1 MLEVIVSLFATKR
14 WREIQEIIS
23 DLESLKGDPEY
34 REAAEINI
42 GFFKAARSIFS
53 FIHWLTFTA
62 PKLRKRRDELLELG
76 DLPLEKWQQRAY
88 RALAG
93 VERHS
98 FGRRVSGGFTLEL
111 SRAILRVKRIKDSG
125 EAMVL
130 LDVGFGGGELG
141 YRVVK
146 GLHRVPLVYIGL
158 DTTPANIGVAQ
169 EVFRPLYEGGE
180 IIFREV
186 PALNDEVIDFLRQEA
201 SDTSKKVVAVC
212 LEDIFDLD
220 KHVSP
225 GKIDLICHSRVL
237 HHIKAAL
244 RPRLEDICRKLSPVT
259 LEMDDRY
266 CFGFM
271 FWSIVGAWI
280 IYPSVSLLNGGII
293 SWLRDPA
300 EKELTGYY
308 KLVPPFC
315 YAHLILGQDAYFQKG
330 KWQTAARM
338 LTRGFSF
345 KEGLG

>member
-1 MLEVIVSLFATKR
+1 LEAVVPLIIIRRA
-14 WREIQEIIS
+14 REIREIIS
-23 DLESLKGDPEY
+23 DLESLKGDPQY

-42 GFFKAARSIFS
+42 GFFKAARSPFS
-53 FIHWLTFTA
+53 FIHWLIFTA

-88 RALAG
+88 QALAG
-93 VERHS
+93 VERHR
-98 FGRRVSGGFTLEL
+98 FGRRTSGGFTLEL

-141 YRVVK
+141 YRVVE

-158 DTTPANIGVAQ
+158 DITPANIEVAK
-169 EVFRPLYEGGE
+169 EVFRPLCERGE

-186 PALNDEVIDFLRQEA
+186 PALNDGVIDALRQEA
-201 SDTSKKVVAVC
+201 SDTSRKVVAVC
-212 LEDIFDLD
+212 LGDIFDLD

-244 RPRLEDICRKLSPVT
+244 RPRLEDICRRLSPAT

-266 CFGFM
+266 CCSFM
-271 FWSIVGAWI
+271 FWSVLGTWV
-280 IYPSVSLLNGGII
+280 IYPSVTLMNGAIL

-300 EKELTGYY
+300 EEELTGYY
-308 KLVPPFC
+308 RLVPPFC
-315 YAHLILGQDAYFQKG
+315 YARLILGQDAYFQKG
-330 KWQTAARM
+330 KWQTAART

-345 KEGLG
+345 RDG

>member
-1 MLEVIVSLFATKR
+1 LFATKR
-14 WREIQEIIS
+14 SREIQEIIS
-23 DLESLKGDPEY
+23 DLESLRHDPEY
-34 REAAEINI
+34 RETAEINI
-42 GFFKAARSIFS
+42 QFFKAARSIFS

-62 PKLRKRRDELLELG
+62 PRLRKKRDELLELG
-76 DLPLEKWQQRAY
+76 DLPLEKWQWRAY
-88 RALAG
+88 QALAG

-98 FGRRVSGGFTLEL
+98 FGRKVSDGFTLEL
-111 SRAILRVKRIKDSG
+111 SRAILRAKRIKDSS

-141 YRVVK
+141 YRVVE
-146 GLHRVPLVYIGL
+146 GLRRVPLVYIGL
-158 DTTPANIGVAQ
+158 DITPANIGVAK
-169 EVFRPLYEGGE
+169 EVFRPLYEAGE

-186 PALNDEVIDFLRQEA
+186 PTLNDEVIDALRREA
-201 SDTSKKVVAVC
+201 SATSRKVVAVC
-212 LEDIFDLD
+212 LGDIFDLD

-225 GKIDLICHSRVL
+225 GKIDLICHCRVL

-315 YAHLILGQDAYFQKG
+315 YARLILGQDAYFQEA
-330 KWQTAARM
+330 KWKTAART
-338 LTRGFSF
+338 LTRDFSF
-345 KEGLG
+345 REGLG